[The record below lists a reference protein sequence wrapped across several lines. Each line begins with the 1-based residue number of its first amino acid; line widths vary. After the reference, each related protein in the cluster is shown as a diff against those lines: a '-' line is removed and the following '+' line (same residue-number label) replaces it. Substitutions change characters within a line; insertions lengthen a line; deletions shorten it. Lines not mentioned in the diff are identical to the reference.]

1 MSDLQ
6 SESTESNLGKTT
18 YSKKLGAKILS
29 VTVAIGFAICLF
41 GIFVFLTS
49 CESRAAQRVFL
60 NTSLEFLGEYRIPN
74 NLKIDGVPV
83 GGLSGLTF
91 DRQRGVFYAISDDRS
106 IQGPARFYTLQVNLD
121 SKSQLQDVKI
131 LQATTL
137 KGADGKTYP
146 TGSIDPEAIAISPRS
161 TVFVASEGDRNA
173 GIPPMIGEFD
183 LNTGQLKQQLKLPDR
198 YLPDKEGKRGV
209 QSNLA
214 FESLTIASAGA
225 ATDPLYLFTATE
237 DALIQDQAK
246 STNGSNIGPIQNRWL
261 QYLVSEQSGPLAEY
275 AYQLDSP
282 PLGAIEH
289 GLSEVQALDSAGHFL
304 TLERSL
310 SLLGFKIKIF
320 QAATG
325 GATDISRID
334 SLVNNNGVSTISKQL
349 VLDLADLKIGL
360 DNLEGMSIG
369 SPLPGGGN
377 MLLVVSDNNFRR
389 LQINQVLL
397 FRLRT

>member
-18 YSKKLGAKILS
+18 NSQKLGAKILS

-41 GIFVFLTS
+41 GIIVFLTS